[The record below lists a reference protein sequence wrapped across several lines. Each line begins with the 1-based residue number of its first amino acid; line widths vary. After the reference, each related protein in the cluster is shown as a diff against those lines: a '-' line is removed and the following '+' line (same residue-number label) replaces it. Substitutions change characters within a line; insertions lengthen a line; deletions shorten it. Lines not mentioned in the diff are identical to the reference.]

1 MQLQE
6 SNSLDC
12 DELELTRDHTRE
24 SAYLSSFTTTMTIE
38 LFYAQGRRIECDSCQ
53 QPFVYIHGGGESAQT
68 TGVPVVSNDDK
79 MRDNA
84 LRQAI
89 RSLNKLRR
97 NSKSAKANALTTT
110 AIRSSWSR
118 TLTW

>member
-1 MQLQE
+1 MPVIV
-6 SNSLDC
+6 
-12 DELELTRDHTRE
+12 
-24 SAYLSSFTTTMTIE
+24 YKTMTIE
-38 LFYAQGRRIECDSCQ
+38 PQGRRIECDSCQ

-89 RSLNKLRR
+89 RSQNKLRR
-97 NSKSAKANALTTT
+97 NSKLAECSVWSSARFPQSREALIPTRKTD
-110 AIRSSWSR
+110 AR
-118 TLTW
+118 

>member
-1 MQLQE
+1 MPVIV
-6 SNSLDC
+6 
-12 DELELTRDHTRE
+12 
-24 SAYLSSFTTTMTIE
+24 YKTMTIE

-53 QPFVYIHGGGESAQT
+53 RPFVYIHGGGESAQT

-79 MRDNA
+79 MWDNT

-97 NSKSAKANALTTT
+97 NSKSAKANTLTPT
-110 AIRSSWSR
+110 AIRSSRSR

>member
-1 MQLQE
+1 MPVIV
-6 SNSLDC
+6 
-12 DELELTRDHTRE
+12 
-24 SAYLSSFTTTMTIE
+24 YKTMTIE

-84 LRQAI
+84 LRQVI